1 MRVHDA
7 PSKKTIGGKENDRRT
22 HYSMETP
29 IERVEM
35 WCTKGGFNFQWY
47 AHHAG
52 LLEDDLRC
60 YLKRAMTL
68 QKAKDMR
75 DSEVDTGSAS
85 YVLPYERR
93 KLFDRGGH
101 CRDRAMRIIDG
112 FIRECILRDG
122 YASVAYF
129 HEKLFYEPKL
139 YLSSSFGDV
148 SEEDAHYFL
157 NCIGSFPELEEIF
170 LHVETY
176 SEDPDDLS
184 LDKLPEDKRL
194 TIRGVDEGG
203 HEVSRLVIGEE
214 PLLSDKEEDRRR
226 HILCHTIRVPRRNM
240 PAEFRLLP
248 NVSFKHSHIEFT
260 SPAPRRSHRMA
271 TRASASK
278 TAAKHP
284 RPDTTKKID
293 AIILHVYLE

>member
-1 MRVHDA
+1 MW
-7 PSKKTIGGKENDRRT
+7 SK
-22 HYSMETP
+22 
-29 IERVEM
+29 
-35 WCTKGGFNFQWY
+35 KGGFNFQWY
-47 AHHAG
+47 AG
-52 LLEDDLRC
+52 QNDCFLEDELRRF
-60 YLKRAMTL
+60 LKTAMER

-101 CRDRAMRIIDG
+101 CRDRAMRIIDA
-112 FIRECILRDG
+112 FIRECIVRDG

-170 LHVETY
+170 LHVEAY
-176 SEDPDDLS
+176 SEDHEDPDELC

-214 PLLSDKEEDRRR
+214 PLLSDEEEDRRR

-248 NVSFKHSHIEFT
+248 NVSYKHSHIEFT

-284 RPDTTKKID
+284 RPDTTKRID